1 MLLAIRLLVHVHRQH
16 TGTAL
21 QFASRLWGTSGHAPW
36 QLETAQVA
44 RAGVTANND
53 ELAAIGHLASLMRS
67 RGKGACGQEFEEH
80 LVRLVAGR
88 QQALL
93 QRGDIAAA
101 NRHPYHGECPEG
113 GIY

>member
-1 MLLAIRLLVHVHRQH
+1 MGNKRACTMAARN
-16 TGTAL
+16 
-21 QFASRLWGTSGHAPW
+21 GTSS
-36 QLETAQVA
+36 
-44 RAGVTANND
+44 AGEVTANND

-67 RGKGACGQEFEEH
+67 RGKGACRQEFEEH

-101 NRHPYHGECPEG
+101 NRHPYHGECPESEYIDLSGQG
-113 GIY
+113 GR